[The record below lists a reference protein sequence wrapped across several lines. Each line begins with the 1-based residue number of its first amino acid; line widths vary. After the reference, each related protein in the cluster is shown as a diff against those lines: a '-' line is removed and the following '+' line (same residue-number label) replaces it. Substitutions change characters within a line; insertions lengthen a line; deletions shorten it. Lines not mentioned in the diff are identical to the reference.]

1 MTSSINLSPMKK
13 RTITHLPIEDDC
25 NGWSQIL
32 PERIV
37 TKPVVGLHRPDWI
50 VLGAGYAG
58 LAAARRLADNRPN
71 DHIALVDAN
80 EVGENASGRNSGF
93 AIDLPHN
100 VGSSMEE
107 LEGSHRFM
115 ALAREAIKYHETQ
128 IDRYQIDCDW
138 RVTGKYH
145 AAVSDRGVD
154 QVLEPFAKELE
165 VLGEPCQWIEKAE
178 LSKRLGT
185 EHFTAA
191 VYTPGCRLFNPA
203 ALTRGLADNLP
214 ENVTLF

>member
-1 MTSSINLSPMKK
+1 MKASSINLSPMKK

-37 TKPVVGLHRPDWI
+37 TKAVVGLHSADWV

-58 LAAARRLADNRPN
+58 LAAARRLAENRPN

-128 IDRYQIDCDW
+128 IDRY
-138 RVTGKYH
+138 H
-145 AAVSDRGVD
+145 MRGND
-154 QVLEPFAKELE
+154 N
-165 VLGEPCQWIEKAE
+165 
-178 LSKRLGT
+178 
-185 EHFTAA
+185 EH
-191 VYTPGCRLFNPA
+191 L
-203 ALTRGLADNLP
+203 
-214 ENVTLF
+214 